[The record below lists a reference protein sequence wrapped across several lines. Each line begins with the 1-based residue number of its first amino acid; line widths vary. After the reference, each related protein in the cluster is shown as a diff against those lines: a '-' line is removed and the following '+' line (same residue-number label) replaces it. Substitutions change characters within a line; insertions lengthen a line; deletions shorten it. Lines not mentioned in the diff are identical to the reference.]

1 MKREILKIETASCKS
16 EVINFSLQLSAF
28 GFSKRILASFLI
40 VILSTVNY
48 KDVFSQDIH
57 FSQFMQSP
65 LNLNPAQTGNFK
77 GSYRFA
83 GNFRRQWSSVTIPYQ
98 TFGVSAES
106 RDIARIKNTNAGLSV
121 YQDKTGDSHFSTLQ
135 INLALSQRFNLKKDR
150 SEFFLIGIQS
160 GITQRRID
168 YSNLSYDN
176 QYNGFYYDPSLPN
189 NEIFQNDGR
198 IYLNLNSGINWVK
211 HFEKRKNISAGIA
224 LFNIN
229 KPPQS
234 FFGQS
239 NITLDRR
246 LSFNIA
252 GQYKIADKWDLLPAA
267 LFMAQGTFRE
277 FIIGSSVKYIIQDSK
292 TEYRAIYA
300 GGWARTRDAGFV
312 SVGVDYN
319 EWFVGLSYD
328 INLSNLRPASHG
340 RGGFELSIIYIVGE
354 RLPKRIK
361 YKVCPEFL

>member
-1 MKREILKIETASCKS
+1 MTNSINKIEGSWKL
-16 EVINFSLQLSAF
+16 EVRRAVFFQLPTSNFHLLKYALLLLFFTNATIS
-28 GFSKRILASFLI
+28 
-40 VILSTVNY
+40 
-48 KDVFSQDIH
+48 FSQDIH

-77 GSYRFA
+77 GAYRFA
-83 GNFRRQWSSVTIPYQ
+83 GNFRRQWSSITIPYQ
-98 TFGVSAES
+98 TFGISAEAK
-106 RDIARIKNTNAGLSV
+106 DLARIKNTNAGISV

-135 INLALSQRFNLKKDR
+135 LNLALSQRFNLKKDK
-150 SEFFLIGIQS
+150 SEYFSIGIQS
-160 GITQRRID
+160 GFTQRRID

-176 QYNGFYYDPSLPN
+176 QYNGFYYDPSLPT
-189 NEIFQNDGR
+189 NETFQNDGR

-234 FFGQS
+234 FFGNS

-246 LSFNIA
+246 LAFNVA
-252 GQYKIADKWDLLPAA
+252 GQYKLSDKWDLIPSM
-267 LFMAQGTFRE
+267 LFMGQGTFRE
-277 FIIGSSVKYIIQDSK
+277 LIIGSSVKYILKDSRQ
-292 TEYRAIYA
+292 EYRAIYA

-312 SVGVDYN
+312 SVGIDYN

-328 INLSNLRPASHG
+328 INFSNLRPASNG
-340 RGGFELSIIYIVGE
+340 RGGFELSVIYIVGE
-354 RLPKRIK
+354 YLPKRLK
-361 YKVCPEFL
+361 YKVCPEFM